1 RPGPTAA
8 VRPTAGGRRMTTHRT
23 RPRPAAWAAALA
35 ALALAVVAGAGGPP
49 PRAPA
54 RSDPAPVRADRRFEP
69 APNPDRAGQ
78 EKAADRG
85 RVPIPMPSRPGANPV
100 PAPAP
105 WGAAVLMPD
114 AQQLGRGVQTV
125 AVFALVSLAPAA
137 VLMVTAFVRINVV
150 LVMLRQAL
158 GSPQVPGNQ
167 VVLALSLL
175 LTALVMEPIGV
186 QVYRRGIEPY
196 ASGREPSAA
205 RAGEAGVAPVK
216 QFMIDQICRTHHEQ
230 YLWDLYDA
238 AGLNRPGEPEPTE
251 CEQFPLRV
259 VAPAFLLGE
268 LTTALFIGFAI
279 YLPFLVIDL
288 VV

>member
-1 RPGPTAA
+1 MRRVAVAITLLVLMLTTSGPPALGDDGRPEAA
-8 VRPTAGGRRMTTHRT
+8 SVT
-23 RPRPAAWAAALA
+23 RKAPVLPEFDLTIEVPKLRAEAQGASPSIPPSLTSSAQTFALFALA
-35 ALALAVVAGAGGPP
+35 
-49 PRAPA
+49 
-54 RSDPAPVRADRRFEP
+54 
-69 APNPDRAGQ
+69 
-78 EKAADRG
+78 
-85 RVPIPMPSRPGANPV
+85 
-100 PAPAP
+100 
-105 WGAAVLMPD
+105 
-114 AQQLGRGVQTV
+114 
-125 AVFALVSLAPAA
+125 SLAPAA
-137 VLMVTAFVRINVV
+137 ILMISAFVRINVV
-150 LVMLRQAL
+150 LMLLRQAL

-205 RAGEAGVAPVK
+205 RAWEAGVAPVK

-259 VAPAFLLGE
+259 VAPAFLLSE

-288 VV
+288 VVSAVLSAMGLFMLPPTLVALPLKLILFVLADGWMLVAGMLLRSFGTG